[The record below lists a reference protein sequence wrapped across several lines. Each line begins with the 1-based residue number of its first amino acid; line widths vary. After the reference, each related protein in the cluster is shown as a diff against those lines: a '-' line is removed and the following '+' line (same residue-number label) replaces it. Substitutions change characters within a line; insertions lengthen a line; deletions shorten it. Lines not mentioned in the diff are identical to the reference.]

1 MVVLQVVCGDNQIC
15 FFFSIHVAHIQS
27 EKYPIVI
34 IPGDGGCQAYSK
46 LKNSTSPPF
55 LVWIDLRYFL
65 EPGKLNQYFGCAAIF
80 VGDNFGVF
88 LRSPLSFRPVQRT
101 LPSLAFLLPDSRLWS
116 PTEPLIITPTT
127 NYSAHDYERFFRDVN
142 YSIGFQM
149 MSDSK
154 SIIDTL
160 EKPSDIDEIYCI
172 HGANLSTT
180 DKMIYS
186 PPNFF
191 HGGFPDQVPTL
202 IPGNGDGTVSLRS
215 LEVCK
220 RWPGIKYFVLPGAEH
235 VNIMGDPRFIDII
248 RQIVGANTT
257 KTLNCC

>member
-1 MVVLQVVCGDNQIC
+1 
-15 FFFSIHVAHIQS
+15 
-27 EKYPIVI
+27 
-34 IPGDGGCQAYSK
+34 
-46 LKNSTSPPF
+46 
-55 LVWIDLRYFL
+55 
-65 EPGKLNQYFGCAAIF
+65 
-80 VGDNFGVF
+80 
-88 LRSPLSFRPVQRT
+88 
-101 LPSLAFLLPDSRLWS
+101 
-116 PTEPLIITPTT
+116 
-127 NYSAHDYERFFRDVN
+127 
-142 YSIGFQM
+142 M